1 MMEEIKSIK
10 RDVDSKRLEA
20 LRSLPKE
27 VLESLTKEETR
38 AFLHEEV
45 WPDSLRQK
53 LKDYLVEEE

>member
-1 MMEEIKSIK
+1 MEEKRSIK

-20 LRSLPKE
+20 LRSLPRD
-27 VLESLTKEETR
+27 VLGSLTKEETR

-53 LKDYLVEEE
+53 LRDYLVDEA